1 MVVPDLIAAAA
12 KSAFD
17 YVDGEFDPEAED
29 FLFAAA
35 EEQADGSQRTRV
47 MRTSAVEE
55 KSTACRMILVL
66 AQDVKEHFA
75 PYVEE
80 AVNLFETLLDGEC
93 YFEDIRAACM
103 QAMPVLM
110 LCFARATAVG
120 VGGTAAPGYAERVT
134 PVLAKV
140 RRSPLFFLFFAR
152 SVCFPYSFV
161 CSLFFLFHRSVLAK
175 IVAILGNALQAED
188 DEVGLIVVGAQ
199 SLKLALKRAADPGE
213 SGELADASAVAGQ
226 VFLDDDTVGGLLEVS
241 VLLCTVTYYAN
252 RAHNLTRSP

>member
-1 MVVPDLIAAAA
+1 MFWFSLSLSSRYLPLVVPDLIAAAA

-17 YVDGEFDPEAED
+17 YVDGEFDPEAD
-29 FLFAAA
+29 DYLFAAV
-35 EEQADGSQRTRV
+35 EEQADGSKRTRV

-75 PYVEE
+75 PYVEQ
-80 AVNLFETLLDGEC
+80 AINLFETLLGGEC
-93 YFEDIRAACM
+93 YFEDIQAACM

-110 LCFARATAVG
+110 LCFARATAVA

-134 PVLAKV
+134 PVLAK
-140 RRSPLFFLFFAR
+140 
-152 SVCFPYSFV
+152 
-161 CSLFFLFHRSVLAK
+161 
-175 IVAILGNALQAED
+175 IVAILGNALQAEE

-213 SGELADASAVAGQ
+213 SGELADASALAGQ
-226 VFLDDDTVGGLLEVS
+226 AFLDDDTVGGLLELATRLMQQSLQRRAVAIAEAR
-241 VLLCTVTYYAN
+241 VEEYDEEQCVT
-252 RAHNLTRSP
+252 